1 MIALYIL
8 LVHGWIFKPVTTHD
22 LGKGLPCHWN
32 INIGISTSR
41 KKLLKKFTLWQ
52 NIIWA
57 KVEKKAAI
65 NVISPGFDNLCNAIL
80 QEVVQKLLKEMQQ
93 IYINIEIEFNEDLQ
107 SKYPKI
113 YVRC

>member
-1 MIALYIL
+1 M
-8 LVHGWIFKPVTTHD
+8 
-22 LGKGLPCHWN
+22 
-32 INIGISTSR
+32 R
-41 KKLLKKFTLWQ
+41 KFTLWQ

-80 QEVVQKLLKEMQQ
+80 KDAEQKLLRLPLKEMQQ

-107 SKYPKI
+107 SKYPKM
-113 YVRC
+113 YVICSKKKKKRLGEKLESKKKLGGLAKIEMT